1 MPHIH
6 GVLWLDKDWLAEKHG
21 VHGPLSENP
30 WFLPKLAD
38 LTMSCSLPPDDP
50 ELEEIAYT
58 VQRHRHTKSCKK
70 SKKSCRYGFPRLPVS
85 ETILAEPLP
94 ESMDEEEKQAIL
106 KKAKDCIAKAVEI
119 LEDPS
124 QTKRL

>member
-1 MPHIH
+1 MDSLLVVKEACESLKIWYFLETI
-6 GVLWLDKDWLAEKHG
+6 VFEAC
-21 VHGPLSENP
+21 VSENP

-50 ELEEIAYT
+50 ELEEIAHT

-85 ETILAEPLP
+85 KTILAEPLP
-94 ESMDEEEKQAIL
+94 ESMDEEEKQVM
-106 KKAKDCIAKAVEI
+106 DYV
-119 LEDPS
+119 
-124 QTKRL
+124 R